1 MVDSNHNLA
10 VTSSN
15 PPKRILR
22 RIQAHPRPLD
32 RPDASMRAPFCSP
45 NESRNPGVC
54 MCSCTHKKPTETPT
68 KQFIKSSWRNLRS
81 GLFPTA
87 PPTHQDVSTPADA
100 GQLPRA
106 EQVRGVGGGG
116 LRCRGRRLA
125 VAPAAL
131 APAAA
136 SAAAAA
142 AALEAMVALVALV
155 AALQR
160 RAAPVAAGAAP
171 TVADPAAALTPRL
184 LLA

>member
-116 LRCRGRRLA
+116 LLLPLLLLPLLLLLLPLLLLHWRQWWRWWRWWLLCNA
-125 VAPAAL
+125 VL
-131 APAAA
+131 
-136 SAAAAA
+136 
-142 AALEAMVALVALV
+142 LRWLRVLL
-155 AALQR
+155 
-160 RAAPVAAGAAP
+160 
-171 TVADPAAALTPRL
+171 PRL
-184 LLA
+184 LILLLL